1 MAASTIKIGIIGG
14 TGLDQDASILQDRE
28 MLPVPQTPYGSP
40 SDPEVVHGK
49 IDGIEVFIL
58 GRHGRKHD
66 VSPSNVN
73 YRANLWTFR
82 ELGVTHVLAT
92 TACGSLKEEIAPG
105 HLAIVDQYIDRTN
118 IRGGR
123 SFYRVAHIPQPRPF
137 EPQLQQILLESATE
151 AGYPVHPAVTAVAIE
166 GPRFS
171 TLAESKLYQSWG
183 ADLVNMTLVP
193 EVQLASE
200 LGLLYASVALVTD
213 YDCWHSDELSVSVDF
228 VMNMLQTLSGKAK
241 DVLVRAIA
249 KIKTVDWTETM
260 EKRRTAAKV
269 AIMVEWERK
278 ALVPLATWL
287 RFTVQHNVHSLPLP
301 LYLSDTA
308 TVAANIN

>member
-269 AIMVEWERK
+269 AIMVE
-278 ALVPLATWL
+278 
-287 RFTVQHNVHSLPLP
+287 
-301 LYLSDTA
+301 
-308 TVAANIN
+308 

>member
-1 MAASTIKIGIIGG
+1 MAAKIKIGIIGG
-14 TGLDQDASILQDRE
+14 TGLDQDASILQDRK
-28 MLPVPQTPYGSP
+28 MLPVPETPYGSP

-82 ELGVTHVLAT
+82 QLGVTHVLAT
-92 TACGSLKEEIAPG
+92 TACGSLKESIAPG
-105 HLAIVDQYIDRTN
+105 DLAVIDQYIDRTN

-123 SFYRVAHIPQPRPF
+123 SFYKVAHIAQPRPF
-137 EPQLQQILLESATE
+137 EPALQEILVKSATE
-151 AGYPVHPAVTAVAIE
+151 AGYKVHPSVTAVAIE

-171 TLAESKLYQSWG
+171 TLAESRLYQSWG

-200 LGLLYASVALVTD
+200 LGFLYASLALITD

-228 VMNMLQTLSGKAK
+228 VMNMLKTLSGKAK
-241 DVLVRAIA
+241 DVIVRAIS
-249 KIKTVDWTETM
+249 KIKAVDWTEAI
-260 EKRRTAAKV
+260 EKRQKAAKV
-269 AIMVEWERK
+269 AIMVE
-278 ALVPLATWL
+278 
-287 RFTVQHNVHSLPLP
+287 
-301 LYLSDTA
+301 
-308 TVAANIN
+308 